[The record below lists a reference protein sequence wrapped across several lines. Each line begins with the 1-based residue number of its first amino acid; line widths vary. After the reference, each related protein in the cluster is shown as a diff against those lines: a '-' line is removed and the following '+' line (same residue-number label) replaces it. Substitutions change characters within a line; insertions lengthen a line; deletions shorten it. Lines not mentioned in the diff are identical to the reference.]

1 MESTPVTPSR
11 RSKRFQPLVTPVKTD
26 AFVDKSVI
34 WTDPP
39 CYIRPTVYED
49 YQVLQEDEGWQ
60 PEPGMQTAFRKSF
73 KRTKNTAPASRKG
86 LSARRSAVQTETFEV
101 GDTVLVKT
109 QSTKHPSVG
118 VIASMWEFQGGDDW
132 EDDNSQMMVRVHW
145 FQHPSE
151 LPRIRAKREHFENE
165 VYFTLASQAIL
176 PPSCILSH
184 CTISEVPN
192 TAPTARKRSNWI
204 TATPEEKTNFYCR
217 LAIESRSN
225 IYYDFHWAIHKQQA
239 LASSNEDLAN
249 GTCWHVAVETTPS
262 RQRTKKRTKLQDIA
276 EESGDDS
283 VRDRDYENDEPP
295 SEPDD
300 HLIPSVIDDAS
311 DSETPLSAPIDEVP
325 KTPSRKRKRTIT
337 TPKSTPSK
345 KRGPKLAAPTP
356 HSKAALRKRSRKA
369 PAVRVPPPNLTQEHY
384 NQLQNLPPDSWLRA
398 MHVLHV
404 AARPDVLPC
413 REEEYSRVLR
423 TVEELLEEGSG
434 GCVYISGVPGTGK
447 TATVHAI
454 IRELKRMAENNE
466 TNPFTYVEINGLRIP
481 EPSAAYNLLWETVS
495 GHDVAS
501 DGHLKASAKESLKQ
515 LTKHFSAGARAGPA
529 GHACVVLMDELDQL
543 VTAKQDVVYNFF
555 NWPTIAGSKLVVIA
569 VANTM
574 DLPERVMT
582 GRVRSRLGMIR
593 INFQPYTTQ
602 QLEKIVHARLK
613 DAKEGLEEPPDVM
626 NADGVKFAAMKVS
639 SISGDARR
647 VLDICRR
654 AVELVHPKRRA
665 ARTEDVKEVIKVLQN
680 SPTAAYLRDCS
691 LHERIMLASL
701 LRCIKREG
709 VEEIKWGEIEN
720 QHIVYVEVLT
730 SEGDPSR
737 KPTPEELGLV
747 LDSLV
752 ASRAM
757 IVEDGVN
764 AVRKPPRDRKVI
776 LNLEQTEVERVL
788 SEVGGRSWATAL
800 GVGA

>member
-11 RSKRFQPLVTPVKTD
+11 RSKRFQPLVTPVKID
-26 AFVDKSVI
+26 AFVDKTVI
-34 WTDPP
+34 WTDAP
-39 CYIRPTVYED
+39 CYIRPTVFED

-60 PEPGMQTAFRKSF
+60 PGPGMQTAFRKSF
-73 KRTKNTAPASRKG
+73 KRTKNTAPTSRKG
-86 LSARRSAVQTETFEV
+86 LSARKSPVETETFEV

-118 VIASMWEFQGGDDW
+118 VIASMWEFQGK
-132 EDDNSQMMVRVHW
+132 EDREGENYQMMVRVHW

-151 LPRIRAKREHFENE
+151 LPRIRAKRDHFENE

-184 CTISEVPN
+184 CTISEAPQ

-204 TATPEEKTNFYCR
+204 GATAEENKLFYCR

-225 IYYDFHWAIHKQQA
+225 IYYDFHWAAHKQQA
-239 LASSNEDLAN
+239 LGSSNEDLAN

-262 RQRTKKRTKLQDIA
+262 RRRTKKRTKLQDIA
-276 EESGDDS
+276 EESGDDP
-283 VRDRDYENDEPP
+283 VRDRDYEDDEPP

-300 HLIPSVIDDAS
+300 HLIPSLVDDTSDNETTLSRPIDD
-311 DSETPLSAPIDEVP
+311 IP
-325 KTPSRKRKRTIT
+325 KTPSRKRKRALSTL
-337 TPKSTPSK
+337 KSTPSK
-345 KRGPKLAAPTP
+345 KRALKLAAPTP

-384 NQLQNLPPDSWLRA
+384 NQLQNLPPDPWLRA

-454 IRELKRMAENNE
+454 VRELKRMAENNE

-495 GHDVAS
+495 GHDVAG
-501 DGHLKASAKESLKQ
+501 DGHLKTSAKEALKQ

-613 DAKEGLEEPPDVM
+613 EAKEGLEEPPNVI

-654 AVELVHPKRRA
+654 AVELVHPKRRP

-720 QHIVYVEVLT
+720 QHIVYVEALT

-764 AVRKPPRDRKVI
+764 AVRKPPRERRVI

-788 SEVGGRSWATAL
+788 SEVGGRSWAAAL

>member
-1 MESTPVTPSR
+1 MEPTPVTPSR
-11 RSKRFQPLVTPVKTD
+11 RSKRFQPLLTPVRTN
-26 AFVDKSVI
+26 AFVDKSVV
-34 WTDPP
+34 WTDDSF
-39 CYIRPTVYED
+39 YIRPTVHED

-60 PEPGMQTAFRKSF
+60 PDPGMQTAFHKSF
-73 KRTKNTAPASRKG
+73 KRTKNTAPVSRKG
-86 LSARRSAVQTETFEV
+86 LNARRSTVETETFEV

-109 QSTKHPSVG
+109 QFTKHPSVG
-118 VIASMWEFQGGDDW
+118 VIASMWEFQGG
-132 EDDNSQMMVRVHW
+132 EDDDSHMMVRVHW

-176 PPSCILSH
+176 SPSCILSH
-184 CTISEVPN
+184 CTVSEVPH
-192 TAPTARKRSNWI
+192 TAPTVRKRHNWI
-204 TATPEEKTNFYCR
+204 IATSEDNTLFYCR

-225 IYYDFHWAIHKQQA
+225 IYYDFNWAAHKQQS
-239 LASSNEDLAN
+239 LSSSNEDLAN
-249 GTCWHVAVETTPS
+249 GTCWHVAVEATPS
-262 RQRTKKRTKLQDIA
+262 RRRTKKRTKLQDIA

-283 VRDRDYENDEPP
+283 VRDRDYENDELP

-300 HLIPSVIDDAS
+300 HLIPSVVDDAS
-311 DSETPLSAPIDEVP
+311 DSEAAVSVPTDDIP
-325 KTPSRKRKRTIT
+325 KTPSRKRKRTSS

-345 KRGPKLAAPTP
+345 KRAPKLAAPTP

-384 NQLQNLPPDSWLRA
+384 RQLQNLPPDPWLRA

-454 IRELKRMAENNE
+454 VRELKRMAENNE

-501 DGHLKASAKESLKQ
+501 DGHLKASAKEALKQ

-574 DLPERVMT
+574 DLPERVMS

-602 QLEKIVHARLK
+602 QLEKIVHARLR
-613 DAKEGLEEPPDVM
+613 DAKEGLEEPPDVI
-626 NADGVKFAAMKVS
+626 NADGIKFAAMKVS

-680 SPTAAYLRDCS
+680 SPTAAYLRDCA

-709 VEEIKWGEIEN
+709 VEEIKWGEIED
-720 QHIVYVEVLT
+720 QHITYVEALT

-737 KPTPEELGLV
+737 KPTPEELGLI

-757 IVEDGVN
+757 IVEDGLN
-764 AVRKPPRDRKVI
+764 AVRKSARERRVI

>member
-1 MESTPVTPSR
+1 MVDESIPVTPSR

-26 AFVDKSVI
+26 AFLDKSAV
-34 WTDPP
+34 WTDNPF
-39 CYIRPTVYED
+39 YTRPTALED
-49 YQVLQEDEGWQ
+49 YQVLQEDEGWK
-60 PEPGMQTAFRKSF
+60 PDPGIQTAFRKSF
-73 KRTKNTAPASRKG
+73 KRTKSTVPVSRKAS
-86 LSARRSAVQTETFEV
+86 SARRSWTEAAETETFEV
-101 GDTVLVKT
+101 GETVLVKT
-109 QSTKHPSVG
+109 QFTQHPSVG
-118 VIASMWEFQGGDDW
+118 VIASMWEFQGGEGW
-132 EDDNSQMMVRVHW
+132 EDDKSHMMVRIHW

-151 LPRIRAKREHFENE
+151 LPRIRAKREHLENE

-184 CTISEVPN
+184 CTISDVPPDGLS
-192 TAPTARKRSNWI
+192 TVRTARKRGSWV
-204 TATPEEKTNFYCR
+204 TATSEGNTQFYCR

-225 IYYDFHWAIHKQQA
+225 IYYDFNWAAHKQRA
-239 LASSNEDLAN
+239 LSSSNEDLAE
-249 GTCWHVAVETTPS
+249 GTCWHVAVEAPS
-262 RQRTKKRTKLQDIA
+262 SSRRAKKRTKLQAIV
-276 EESGDDS
+276 EERDDDS
-283 VRDRDYENDEPP
+283 ARDRDYEYDEPP

-300 HLIPSVIDDAS
+300 PLVPSTIDDAS
-311 DSETPLSAPIDEVP
+311 DNETTISGPTDDIP
-325 KTPSRKRKRTIT
+325 KTPSRKRKRTLS

-345 KRGPKLAAPTP
+345 KRAPKLAAPTP
-356 HSKAALRKRSRKA
+356 HSKAALRKRGRKA
-369 PAVRVPPPNLTQEHY
+369 AAFRVPPPNLTQEHY
-384 NQLQNLPPDSWLRA
+384 KQLQKLPPNPWLRA

-413 REEEYSRVLR
+413 REEEYSRILR

-447 TATVHAI
+447 TATVHAVV
-454 IRELKRMAENNE
+454 RELKRMAENNE
-466 TNPFTYVEINGLRIP
+466 TNPFTYVEINGLRVP

-495 GHDVAS
+495 GHDVEN
-501 DGHLKASAKESLKQ
+501 DGHLKVSSKEALKQ

-574 DLPERVMT
+574 DLPERVMS

-602 QLEKIVHARLK
+602 QLGEIVHARLR
-613 DAKEGLEEPPDVM
+613 DAKEGLEEQTDVIH
-626 NADGVKFAAMKVS
+626 ADGIKFAAMKVS

-647 VLDICRR
+647 ALDICRR
-654 AVELVHPKRRA
+654 AVELVHPKGRA

-680 SPTAAYLRDCS
+680 SPTAAYLRDCT

-701 LRCIKREG
+701 LKCMKRDG
-709 VEEIKWGEIEN
+709 VEEIKWGEIED
-720 QHIVYVEVLT
+720 QHIIYVEALT

-757 IVEDGVN
+757 IVEDGLN
-764 AVRKPPRDRKVI
+764 AIRKPARERRVI
-776 LNLEQTEVERVL
+776 LNLEQVEVERVL
-788 SEVGGRSWATAL
+788 SE
-800 GVGA
+800 

>member
-11 RSKRFQPLVTPVKTD
+11 RSKRFQPLVTPVKID
-26 AFVDKSVI
+26 AFVDKTLI

-60 PEPGMQTAFRKSF
+60 PGPGIQTAFRKSF
-73 KRTKNTAPASRKG
+73 KRTKNIAPASRKG
-86 LSARRSAVQTETFEV
+86 LSARRSAVETETFEV

-118 VIASMWEFQGGDDW
+118 VIASMWEFQGKEGQGGRKFTDDDQDSLVSTSIGTASRKGK
-132 EDDNSQMMVRVHW
+132 EGTLR
-145 FQHPSE
+145 
-151 LPRIRAKREHFENE
+151 

-184 CTISEVPN
+184 CTISEVPQ
-192 TAPTARKRSNWI
+192 TTPTARKRSNWVGA
-204 TATPEEKTNFYCR
+204 TAEENEIFYCR

-225 IYYDFHWAIHKQQA
+225 IYYDFHWEAHKQQA
-239 LASSNEDLAN
+239 LGSSNEDLAN
-249 GTCWHVAVETTPS
+249 GTCWHVAVETTPL
-262 RQRTKKRTKLQDIA
+262 RRRTKKPKKLQDIA
-276 EESGDDS
+276 EESGDDA

-300 HLIPSVIDDAS
+300 HLIPSVVDDAS
-311 DSETPLSAPIDEVP
+311 DNETALSGPIDDVP
-325 KTPSRKRKRTIT
+325 KTPSRKRKRALS

-345 KRGPKLAAPTP
+345 KRAPKLAAPTP

-369 PAVRVPPPNLTQEHY
+369 PAIRVPPPNLTQEHY
-384 NQLQNLPPDSWLRA
+384 NQLQNLPPDPWLRA

-454 IRELKRMAENNE
+454 VRELKRMAENNE

-501 DGHLKASAKESLKQ
+501 DGHLKTSAKDALKQ

-593 INFQPYTTQ
+593 TNFQPYTTQ

-613 DAKEGLEEPPDVM
+613 EAKEGLEEPSDVI
-626 NADGVKFAAMKVS
+626 NTDGVKFAAMKVS

-709 VEEIKWGEIEN
+709 IEEIKWGEIEN
-720 QHIVYVEVLT
+720 QHVVYVEALT

-737 KPTPEELGLV
+737 KPTPVELGLV

-757 IVEDGVN
+757 IIEDGVN
-764 AVRKPPRDRKVI
+764 AVRKPPRERRVI

-788 SEVGGRSWATAL
+788 SEVGGRLWATAL

>member
-26 AFVDKSVI
+26 AFVDKTVI
-34 WTDPP
+34 WTDAP

-60 PEPGMQTAFRKSF
+60 PGPGMQTAFRKSF
-73 KRTKNTAPASRKG
+73 KRTKNTAPTSRKG
-86 LSARRSAVQTETFEV
+86 LSARRSAVETETFEV

-118 VIASMWEFQGGDDW
+118 VIVSMWEFQAKEDREGD
-132 EDDNSQMMVRVHW
+132 NPQMMVRVHW

-184 CTISEVPN
+184 CTISEVPQ
-192 TAPTARKRSNWI
+192 TTPTARKRSNWI
-204 TATPEEKTNFYCR
+204 STTAEENKLFYCR

-225 IYYDFHWAIHKQQA
+225 IYYDFHWAAHRQQA
-239 LASSNEDLAN
+239 LGSSIEDLAN
-249 GTCWHVAVETTPS
+249 GTCWHVAVETTSS
-262 RQRTKKRTKLQDIA
+262 RRRTKKRTKLQDIA
-276 EESGDDS
+276 EESGDDP

-300 HLIPSVIDDAS
+300 HLIPSVFDDAS
-311 DSETPLSAPIDEVP
+311 DNETTLSGPIDDIP
-325 KTPSRKRKRTIT
+325 KTPSRKRKRALS
-337 TPKSTPSK
+337 TPKSTPSN
-345 KRGPKLAAPTP
+345 KRALKLAAPTP
-356 HSKAALRKRSRKA
+356 HSKAALRKRTRKA
-369 PAVRVPPPNLTQEHY
+369 PAVRVPPPNLSQEHY
-384 NQLQNLPPDSWLRA
+384 NQLQNLPPDPWLRA

-454 IRELKRMAENNE
+454 VRELKRMAENNE

-501 DGHLKASAKESLKQ
+501 DGHLKTSTKEALKQ

-613 DAKEGLEEPPDVM
+613 EAKEGLEEPPDVI

-654 AVELVHPKRRA
+654 AVELVHPKGRP

-752 ASRAM
+752 ASRAT

-764 AVRKPPRDRKVI
+764 AVRKPPRERRVI